1 LNELRAVD
9 ASEPNDVWAVGRT
22 SSGVGEQPLVLHYD
36 GTEWSDV
43 ELPSEIEGVLNGVAA
58 ISPADV
64 WAVGSV
70 GDPAASLERALVLH
84 WDGTAW
90 AEVEMRRAIGGGKS
104 ALVDIEGGSPTDL
117 WAVGYHHF
125 QPLIL
130 RFDGELWSR
139 SPTEI
144 RGTLHAIEAVATS
157 QVWAVGTPIQR
168 FDGATW
174 TETPITRGDAELVD
188 LAAIGDLDLWAVGS
202 RPSKEPGTTRA
213 AVYRYGD
220 RGWVPVDGPSVAGS
234 DALSAVDA
242 LPDGTLLAVG
252 WKDVDL
258 ERQTLA
264 IHGTTCPP
272 AT

>member
-1 LNELRAVD
+1 M
-9 ASEPNDVWAVGRT
+9 
-22 SSGVGEQPLVLHYD
+22 
-36 GTEWSDV
+36 
-43 ELPSEIEGVLNGVAA
+43 LNGVAA

-90 AEVEMRRAIGGGKS
+90 ADVEMRRATGGGKS
-104 ALVDIEGGSPTDL
+104 ALVDIEGVSPTDL

-130 RFDGELWSR
+130 RFDGEAWSR

-144 RGTLHAIEAVATS
+144 RGTLHAIEAFATS
-157 QVWAVGTPIQR
+157 EVWAVGTPIQR
-168 FDGATW
+168 FDGETW

-188 LAAIGDLDLWAVGS
+188 VAAIGGLDIWAVGS

-213 AVYRYGD
+213 AVYRYSD
-220 RGWVPVDGPSVAGS
+220 RRWVPVEGPLGRGVGRALGGRRPPRRDPARRRMEGRRPRARDPRDPRHDLPARGVSGS
-234 DALSAVDA
+234 ARRMRV
-242 LPDGTLLAVG
+242 
-252 WKDVDL
+252 
-258 ERQTLA
+258 R
-264 IHGTTCPP
+264 
-272 AT
+272 